1 MKDGLAELGV
11 GLNDESGLE
20 AFYNLALAPWL
31 RVSADL
37 QWIDTGTPDKENA
50 VIGALQRWSERRR
63 ERRLAVLG
71 A

>member
-50 VIGALQRWSERRR
+50 VIGALRTQIKF
-63 ERRLAVLG
+63 
-71 A
+71 